1 MYPVRVNFTTIAKVA
16 EISDSAA
23 AFVLN
28 QILTAI
34 HSCIKKEIAVKLNI
48 KVGLIK
54 INSSGTLNFT
64 S

>member
-1 MYPVRVNFTTIAKVA
+1 MFPSKVNFSTIGKVA
-16 EISDSAA
+16 EVSDSAA
-23 AFVLN
+23 AFVLK

-34 HSCIKKEIAVKLNI
+34 HSCIRKEIAVKLNL